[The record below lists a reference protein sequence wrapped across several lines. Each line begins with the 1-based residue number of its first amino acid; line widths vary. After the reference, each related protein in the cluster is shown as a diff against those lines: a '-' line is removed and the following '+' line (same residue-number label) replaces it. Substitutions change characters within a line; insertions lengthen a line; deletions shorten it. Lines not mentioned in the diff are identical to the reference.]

1 MGEMA
6 IGNQEEDRMSENE
19 GTSKRARGGWISGS
33 QPSELCV
40 FSFFFSH
47 FSLHIY
53 MFVVVLGLGAIIC
66 NENPEN
72 VSCLH
77 HKKEK

>member
-1 MGEMA
+1 MA

-33 QPSELCV
+33 QPSEFCV

-47 FSLHIY
+47 LVPLGCVLCASAWRCQAVKGIAGSRLVLSL
-53 MFVVVLGLGAIIC
+53 
-66 NENPEN
+66 
-72 VSCLH
+72 
-77 HKKEK
+77 